1 MEFDQSGL
9 QRKTW
14 KETESLRAD
23 QAMIQGNCEWVPDPQ
38 ALKAALQEAVEGN
51 SIDCDSL
58 LPRRTPV
65 KFY

>member
-1 MEFDQSGL
+1 MEFDKSLL

-38 ALKAALQEAVEGN
+38 ALRAALGEAVEGN
-51 SIDCDSL
+51 SIDCNSL
-58 LPRRTPV
+58 LPPRTPV
-65 KFY
+65 KSY